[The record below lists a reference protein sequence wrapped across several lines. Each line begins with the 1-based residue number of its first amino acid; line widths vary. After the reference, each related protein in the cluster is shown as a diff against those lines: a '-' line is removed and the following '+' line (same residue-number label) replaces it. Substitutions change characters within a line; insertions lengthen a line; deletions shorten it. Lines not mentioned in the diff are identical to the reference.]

1 MYKTVTKGPEFSQN
15 VPKRD
20 QNLYILGLAHL
31 GFERTGGETEASWE
45 TGRGQDEAPSYWPDG
60 REQAI
65 APERGRGLAAAV
77 DYSRTRERKVTNVAS
92 RENEVTWD
100 VMQVFVPVRCLV
112 AAGRCVCSNGWVSS
126 AVGTGLWAAGWD
138 ERSTASSPLHQQGA
152 AEAPLKITMHTSDFS
167 TYSQEMEICIKT
179 YKVYY

>member
-1 MYKTVTKGPEFSQN
+1 MYQNTHTQKKNLIYTGNITKIYKVYKTVTKGPEFSQN

-45 TGRGQDEAPSYWPDG
+45 TGRGKDEAPSYWPDG

-77 DYSRTRERKVTNVAS
+77 DYSRKRERE
-92 RENEVTWD
+92 RLRILCH
-100 VMQVFVPVRCLV
+100 VRM
-112 AAGRCVCSNGWVSS
+112 RSH
-126 AVGTGLWAAGWD
+126 GT
-138 ERSTASSPLHQQGA
+138 
-152 AEAPLKITMHTSDFS
+152 
-167 TYSQEMEICIKT
+167 
-179 YKVYY
+179 